1 MNRRDW
7 ELLDQ
12 QMRRSSP
19 PRNDVITSLTVVA
32 VFLAGLV
39 LGGIIFAHKDEPT
52 RVAQQETKV
61 STLFLHGAPR
71 TTLRVAAAYR

>member
-1 MNRRDW
+1 MNQRDW

-32 VFLAGLV
+32 VLFLAGLV

-52 RVAQQETKV
+52 RIAQQETKV
-61 STLFLHGAPR
+61 STLFPHGAPR
-71 TTLRVAAAYR
+71 TTLR